1 MVSLRIKKRNEI
13 EEKRKND
20 VIFKGIFF
28 FTFPL
33 HPMFEE
39 RIICTDWGFIS
50 LFNLCLRAGS
60 TTVESDAIDKN
71 QKGSN
76 SYLSLFR

>member
-1 MVSLRIKKRNEI
+1 MSIAYGIIKDKKRNEI

-28 FTFPL
+28 FFTFPL

-39 RIICTDWGFIS
+39 RIICTDWGLHIFIQS
-50 LFNLCLRAGS
+50 MS
-60 TTVESDAIDKN
+60 TGVI
-71 QKGSN
+71 
-76 SYLSLFR
+76 YYR

>member
-1 MVSLRIKKRNEI
+1 MSIAYGIIKDKKRNEI

-20 VIFKGIFF
+20 AIFKGIFFFF

-39 RIICTDWGFIS
+39 RIICTD
-50 LFNLCLRAGS
+50 
-60 TTVESDAIDKN
+60 
-71 QKGSN
+71 
-76 SYLSLFR
+76 

>member
-1 MVSLRIKKRNEI
+1 MSIAYGIIKDKKRNEI

-39 RIICTDWGFIS
+39 RIICTDLGLHIFIQS
-50 LFNLCLRAGS
+50 MS
-60 TTVESDAIDKN
+60 TGGI
-71 QKGSN
+71 
-76 SYLSLFR
+76 YYR